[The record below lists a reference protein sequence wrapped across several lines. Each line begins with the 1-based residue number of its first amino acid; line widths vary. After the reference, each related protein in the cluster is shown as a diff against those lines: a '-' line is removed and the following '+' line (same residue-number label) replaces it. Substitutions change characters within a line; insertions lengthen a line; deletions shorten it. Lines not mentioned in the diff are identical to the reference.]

1 MLGKELQPQNAPSP
15 IAVTLS
21 GMTILD
27 KELQSEKAES
37 PIAVTLSGMA
47 ILDKLQPAN
56 ALLHIILVPSLT
68 E

>member
-1 MLGKELQPQNAPSP
+1 ML
-15 IAVTLS
+15 
-21 GMTILD
+21 D
-27 KELQSEKAES
+27 RELQSEKAES